1 MIPTLQTFFGL
12 TMPVSNFPIAPH
24 MARVLVK
31 RIHDAAQ
38 SMSQDEAPVAMA
50 AEFRRDAERYLALRR
65 TRELR
70 LPTALEHRCDEYAR
84 ALMRLTANT
93 PPQLRVSER
102 LVA

>member
-12 TMPVSNFPIAPH
+12 TMPVSNFPVAPELAKAL
-24 MARVLVK
+24 AR
-31 RIHDAAQ
+31 RISAAAKALN
-38 SMSQDEAPVAMA
+38 EEEVPVALA

-70 LPTALEHRCDEYAR
+70 LPTWLESTCDDNAR
-84 ALMRLTANT
+84 ALMSLTANT
-93 PPQLRVSER
+93 PPKLNAPER